1 MQLKWCYKCGEIK
14 GVIEF
19 GKSSRDDGYR
29 SECKKCQKEY
39 NHRYRLNRID
49 RKQALLNKSRYDRNR
64 YNNDPVGIWYVGCK
78 KQAKRRGIEFIV
90 TLEEIHSIWTGKC
103 EESGVEFTFNNDSNS
118 PTMDRLNPDGIYQI
132 DNIRIVTSYVNA
144 KRGRKLL
151 EEGWRGVYA
160 N

>member
-1 MQLKWCYKCGEIK
+1 MKICIKCGQEKELTEFYKNKRYTDGHYGECKICYKI
-14 GVIEF
+14 
-19 GKSSRDDGYR
+19 RANN
-29 SECKKCQKEY
+29 
-39 NHRYRLNRID
+39 NHLI
-49 RKQALLNKSRYDRNR
+49 RKYI
-64 YNNDPVGIWYVGCK
+64 DPVKTWFLHCK
-78 KQAKRRGIEFIV
+78 NRAKSRGIEFIV

-118 PTMDRLNPDGIYQI
+118 PTMDRLNPGGIYQI